1 LLAEPCAGD
10 AAAACAKVLV
20 NGGTMV
26 TYGAMSQQ
34 PLTVPPGLLIFNDIR
49 LRGFWLTGGYAKMKD
64 GWRAKEDL
72 VDRVV
77 ALFRTKVFRPGA

>member
-1 LLAEPCAGD
+1 MRRTGE

-34 PLTVPPGLLIFNDIR
+34 VGNISAWLQHIPLV
-49 LRGFWLTGGYAKMKD
+49 
-64 GWRAKEDL
+64 
-72 VDRVV
+72 
-77 ALFRTKVFRPGA
+77 

>member
-34 PLTVPPGLLIFNDIR
+34 VSCVF
-49 LRGFWLTGGYAKMKD
+49 KS
-64 GWRAKEDL
+64 RAVHVRIL
-72 VDRVV
+72 
-77 ALFRTKVFRPGA
+77 A

>member
-1 LLAEPCAGD
+1 MPRACLPASAPAGE

-34 PLTVPPGLLIFNDIR
+34 VGSER
-49 LRGFWLTGGYAKMKD
+49 RW
-64 GWRAKEDL
+64 
-72 VDRVV
+72 VV
-77 ALFRTKVFRPGA
+77 AWARWKQQSHVAAGAGSRRHGWPR